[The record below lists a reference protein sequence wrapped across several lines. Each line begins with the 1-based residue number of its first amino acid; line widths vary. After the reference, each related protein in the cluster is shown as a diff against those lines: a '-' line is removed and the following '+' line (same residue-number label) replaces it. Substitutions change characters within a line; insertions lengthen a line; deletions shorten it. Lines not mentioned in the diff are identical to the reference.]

1 MGWDAIVFGEVRVS
15 ERNLEA
21 WLTASCAPSGWGDWP
36 AGLEGSL
43 APSSPEALMEEL
55 GTTPLQPHEFLDV
68 SREGAKVSLRGM
80 LGQDA
85 FLESRLQLATLVRS
99 AEAFGGA
106 GTLTFLG
113 HRTVAFGYRLVVGWG
128 GSRIRTLAPSEIPQV
143 LWFLHRAGLDARA
156 EGAIGQLL
164 GVDAR
169 ATRKRGEPNPFTGW

>member
-1 MGWDAIVFGEVRVS
+1 MGWDAIVFGEVRVP
-15 ERNLEA
+15 ERALEA
-21 WLTASCAPSGWGDWP
+21 WLTSPCTPQAWGDWP
-36 AGLEGSL
+36 AGLEGAL
-43 APSSPEALMEEL
+43 APSSPEALVEEL
-55 GTTPLQPHEFLDV
+55 ANTPLLPHEFLDV
-68 SREGAKVSLRGM
+68 SREGAKVTLRGM

-85 FLESRLQLATLVRS
+85 FLESRVQLATLVRS

-128 GSRIRTLAPSEIPQV
+128 GSRVRALSPAEIPQV

-156 EGAIGQLL
+156 EGAIGRLL